1 MNNTWKGRV
10 VAGRVG
16 WPEGWIGTIAR
27 CPRCDSSIPVRLNTC
42 QGISCAPVQMH
53 PLGWRRV
60 GIGLAILSS
69 SLSLSLSV
77 CVHESVRYNAVER
90 RGGGGGRDREIGR
103 KREAQS
109 GWREEER
116 RELRSCSV
124 IKRNIDSTPVYRVIH
139 IHGGWRLCLFASV
152 VPSAFSPYCR
162 LSHLYHVSL
171 SASRSFHLFISR
183 SSSRISRLLSHRHF
197 VSSALAS
204 SFSVS
209 IPACRRLPVSAC
221 TKRTCER
228 GASARVTLPAS
239 PCTSR
244 QPALSARADYASDA
258 YYATADR
265 GLCHDLDQTI
275 CSGRPMCAR

>member
-1 MNNTWKGRV
+1 M
-10 VAGRVG
+10 G
-16 WPEGWIGTIAR
+16 W
-27 CPRCDSSIPVRLNTC
+27 L
-42 QGISCAPVQMH
+42 SCLP
-53 PLGWRRV
+53 
-60 GIGLAILSS
+60 
-69 SLSLSLSV
+69 LSLSV
-77 CVHESVRYNAVER
+77 SLCVRAR
-90 RGGGGGRDREIGR
+90 KRAIQRGGKKRRRRRRKGQGDRAKERGPIRMERGR
-103 KREAQS
+103 
-109 GWREEER
+109 EER

-152 VPSAFSPYCR
+152 VPSAFNPYCR

-197 VSSALAS
+197 VSSPLAS